1 MIYID
6 FMEIHS
12 DLYWFNGIYSD
23 SMGYEWDI
31 PSGENPPFLLGKLTI
46 SMAMFNSKLL
56 NYQRGTGDEW
66 LRIVMAM
73 NGD

>member
-1 MIYID
+1 
-6 FMEIHS
+6 
-12 DLYWFNGIYSD
+12 
-23 SMGYEWDI
+23 MGYEWDI